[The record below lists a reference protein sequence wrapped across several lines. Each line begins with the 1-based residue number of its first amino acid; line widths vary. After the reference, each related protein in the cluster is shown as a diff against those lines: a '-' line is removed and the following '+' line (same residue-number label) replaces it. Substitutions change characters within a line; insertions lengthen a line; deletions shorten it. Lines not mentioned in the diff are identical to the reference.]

1 MRRGK
6 YPVRHV
12 SSVWFSS
19 MNELCDHRAGVLL
32 IEAEKM
38 KEVHEWRRGTLD
50 KTFRSHHEQ
59 TLLNNSTWGSCL
71 SYISE
76 FQFLRDHFPRAM
88 TQPASS
94 RSAKLELL
102 TLGST
107 RAFLFSQT

>member
-19 MNELCDHRAGVLL
+19 MNELCDHRAGMLL

-38 KEVHEWRRGTLD
+38 NEVHERRRGTLD

-59 TLLNNSTWGSCL
+59 TLLNNSTWG
-71 SYISE
+71 
-76 FQFLRDHFPRAM
+76 
-88 TQPASS
+88 PAYPTVQSS
-94 RSAKLELL
+94 S
-102 TLGST
+102 
-107 RAFLFSQT
+107 F